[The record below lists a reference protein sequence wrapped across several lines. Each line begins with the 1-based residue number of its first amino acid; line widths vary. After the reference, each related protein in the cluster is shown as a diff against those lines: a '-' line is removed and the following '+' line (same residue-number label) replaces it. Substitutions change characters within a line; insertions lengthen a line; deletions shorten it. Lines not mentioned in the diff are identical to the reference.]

1 MTVAQWLEQAIRDA
15 ERRNLPEL
23 KPLLEALARSTHAL
37 RAADWNRD
45 LSGTSGTPSSP
56 NAR

>member
-1 MTVAQWLEQAIRDA
+1 MTVAQWLEQATRDA
-15 ERRNLPEL
+15 ERRDLPAL
-23 KPLLEALARSTHAL
+23 KPLLEALGRSTSAL

-45 LSGTSGTPSSP
+45 LSGTSGTPSKP

>member
-1 MTVAQWLEQAIRDA
+1 MTVAQWLEQATHDA
-15 ERRNLPEL
+15 ERRDLPAL
-23 KPLLEALARSTHAL
+23 KPLLEALARSTSAL

-45 LSGTSGTPSSP
+45 LSGTSGTTSSP

>member
-1 MTVAQWLEQAIRDA
+1 MTVSVWLEHAIQDA
-15 ERRNLPEL
+15 ERRKLPEL
-23 KPLLEALARSTHAL
+23 KPLLEALARSTSAL

-45 LSGTSGTPSSP
+45 LSGASGTTSSP